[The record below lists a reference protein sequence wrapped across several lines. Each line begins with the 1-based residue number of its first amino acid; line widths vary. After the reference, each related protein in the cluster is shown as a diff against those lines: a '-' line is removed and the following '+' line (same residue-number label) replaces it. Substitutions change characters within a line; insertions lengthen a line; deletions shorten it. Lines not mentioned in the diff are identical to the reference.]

1 MTIDSM
7 ICYQLSV
14 RTRHRRILDEIFKRP
29 TASNIRW
36 DDIESLLRAAGA
48 IIEEGAGSRVIV
60 KLNDRVAVFHRPHPR
75 KETDRG
81 SVRSVERFLN
91 EAGISPHGNQEANK

>member
-1 MTIDSM
+1 M
-7 ICYQLSV
+7 CYQIYV
-14 RTRHRRILDEIFKRP
+14 RTRHRRTLEAIFKRP
-29 TASNIRW
+29 TLSNIRW
-36 DDIESLLRAAGA
+36 NDIESLFMAVGA
-48 IIEEGAGSRVIV
+48 IVEEGSGSRVIV

-91 EAGISPHGNQEANK
+91 EAGISP